1 MDINLIKQVVVT
13 NRNLLSSI
21 DLVRRDVDLDD
32 SINYV
37 FTIDNF
43 YDCKFEFFYKT
54 TMNTSA
60 YSTTT
65 LFVILSIPLL
75 ALTK

>member
-21 DLVRRDVDLDD
+21 DLVRRNADLDD

-37 FTIDNF
+37 FTGDNF
-43 YDCKFEFFYKT
+43 SDCKFDNFF
-54 TMNTSA
+54 
-60 YSTTT
+60 
-65 LFVILSIPLL
+65 
-75 ALTK
+75 TKQQ

>member
-1 MDINLIKQVVVT
+1 MRHVKQNVVFAKNFDMDINLIKKVVIT

-43 YDCKFEFFYKT
+43 YDCNFYNFF
-54 TMNTSA
+54 
-60 YSTTT
+60 
-65 LFVILSIPLL
+65 
-75 ALTK
+75 TKQQ

>member
-1 MDINLIKQVVVT
+1 MRYIKQNVVFAKKFDVDLNLIKQVVVT

-21 DLVRRDVDLDD
+21 DLVRMDVDLDD

-43 YDCKFEFFYKT
+43 YDCNFYNFF
-54 TMNTSA
+54 
-60 YSTTT
+60 
-65 LFVILSIPLL
+65 
-75 ALTK
+75 TKQQ

>member
-43 YDCKFEFFYKT
+43 YDCNFYNFF
-54 TMNTSA
+54 
-60 YSTTT
+60 
-65 LFVILSIPLL
+65 
-75 ALTK
+75 TKQQ